1 MLKRLTALAVM
12 LLGLLLTPN
21 TAHAYAWSVN
31 HGYTTCATCHADPGG
46 GGLLTDYGRAQGEV
60 FIRTPWAERG
70 ADWEPGNAAQFAFG
84 AVELPKWLLTGA
96 VVRGGPAR
104 LSTPDTAPSVFP
116 IVMQADLRAQVTVG
130 RVRAYGSLGAL
141 PTGAAEEARVLRNDT
156 VNLYSRE
163 HWLGVDVS
171 GDLILRA
178 GRMALPFGNRIL
190 EHSAWARTSTRTDIN
205 ADQQHGV
212 NAHYGKGDWRA
223 EVMGIAGNL
232 QLSPAGYR
240 ERGYSGLVEY
250 SIGPKLV
257 VGASSLLTVAELDIQ
272 TLEPRTLQAHGLQV
286 RSSPV
291 QGLAILGEGHLLVD
305 ASDGSAPNLGS
316 TGWVQADYEIVQGVH
331 VAAAGEWLQQD
342 VGTSLGGWGSAT
354 WFFAPKTDL
363 RVDYIHRQNASLSG
377 RTPSHM
383 VLGQLHFSL

>member
-12 LLGLLLTPN
+12 LLGLLLTPSD
-21 TAHAYAWSVN
+21 AQAYAWSVN
-31 HGYTTCATCHADPGG
+31 HGYTTCASCHADPSG
-46 GGLLTDYGRAQGEV
+46 GGLVTEYGRAQGEI
-60 FIRTPWAERG
+60 FIRTPWEERG
-70 ADWEPGNAAQFAFG
+70 SEWEPGKAADFAFG
-84 AVELPKWLLTGA
+84 AVDLPEWLITGA
-96 VVRGGPAR
+96 TIRGGAAR
-104 LSTPDTAPSVFP
+104 LDTPSTDPSVFP

-130 RVRAYGSLGAL
+130 KVRAYGSLGAL
-141 PTGAAEEARVLRNDT
+141 PTGSAEEARVLRNDT

-163 HWLGVDVS
+163 HWLGVDVT
-171 GDLILRA
+171 GDLVVRA
-178 GRMALPFGNRIL
+178 GRMALPYGNRIL
-190 EHSAWARTSTRTDIN
+190 EHNAWARTSTRTDIN
-205 ADQQHGV
+205 ADQQDGI

-272 TLEPRTLQAHGLQV
+272 TLDQRTRQAHGLQV

-291 QGLAILGEGHLLVD
+291 HGLAILGEGHLLVD
-305 ASDGSAPNLGS
+305 SSNGSAPSLGS
-316 TGWVQADYEIVQGVH
+316 TGWIQADYEIFQGLH
-331 VAAAGEWLQQD
+331 VAAAGEWLQQE

-363 RVDYIHRQNASLSG
+363 RVDYIHRQNATSSG

>member
-1 MLKRLTALAVM
+1 MLKRLTALAVV

-21 TAHAYAWSVN
+21 AAHAYAWSVN
-31 HGYTTCATCHADPGG
+31 HGYTTCATCHADPSG

-70 ADWEPGNAAQFAFG
+70 AGWEPGNAAQFAFG
-84 AVELPKWLLTGA
+84 AVDLPEWLLASA

-104 LSTPDTAPSVFP
+104 LTTPDTAPSVFP

-141 PTGAAEEARVLRNDT
+141 PTGSAEEARVLRNDT

-178 GRMALPFGNRIL
+178 GRMALPYGNRIL

-232 QLSPAGYR
+232 QLAPAGYR

-250 SIGPKLV
+250 SIGPKWV

-272 TLEPRTLQAHGLQV
+272 TLEPRTRQAHGLQV

-316 TGWVQADYEIVQGVH
+316 TGWIQADYEIVQGVH

-363 RVDYIHRQNASLSG
+363 RVDYIHRQNANLSG